1 MIIITDHKVAPKP
14 LLLAIAAIGWA
25 CLIYMAF
32 VVFKDSI
39 DRTGFAIAALQGQ
52 VPAEINPFIDRYT
65 AHPWQTLAHC
75 ATGTIFAVL
84 GPLQFAA
91 PLRRT
96 FPVVHRISGR
106 IFLPV
111 GIVCGLYALTISLSF
126 PSWGA
131 SSLRWIGI
139 AAALFMIAAFVNA
152 YRLVRQRKFPAH
164 REWMIRGF
172 AVGMGVAF
180 FRVLLDVLQAQGM
193 AYNDAWN
200 IGSIVSFPA
209 MLIAAEIWIRMTRP
223 KRSVDQPIPAGVQP
237 QT

>member
-14 LLLAIAAIGWA
+14 LLLVIAAIGWA
-25 CLIYMAF
+25 FLVYIAF
-32 VVFKDSI
+32 VVLKDSI

-75 ATGTIFAVL
+75 ATGALFAVL
-84 GPLQFAA
+84 GPLQFVA
-91 PLRRT
+91 PLRRR
-96 FPVVHRISGR
+96 FPLVHRISGR

-111 GIVCGLYALTISLSF
+111 AIVCGLYALTISLSF
-126 PSWGA
+126 PMWGA
-131 SSLRWIGI
+131 SYNQWIGV
-139 AAALFMIAAFVNA
+139 AASLFMIFAFFNA
-152 YRLVRQRKFPAH
+152 FRLVRLRKFPTH

-200 IGSIVSFPA
+200 IVAVVSFPT
-209 MLIAAEIWIRMTRP
+209 MLIAGEIWIRMTRP
-223 KRSVDQPIPAGVQP
+223 KRSVDRPVMAGVQP